1 MVGEGAGDMLQSRC
15 SDCAPKQADSCGI
28 SGLDMTRVTSRSEEL
43 RLQGDQPHRGLR
55 SAVEGNPG
63 DQPQRGL
70 PSFAAWGDQ
79 ESRRP
84 FSEELEERMSSVSV
98 RP

>member
-43 RLQGDQPHRGLR
+43 KLQGDQPYRGLHSAAGGNLGDQPHRG
-55 SAVEGNPG
+55 SPPV
-63 DQPQRGL
+63 
-70 PSFAAWGDQ
+70 AA
-79 ESRRP
+79 
-84 FSEELEERMSSVSV
+84 
-98 RP
+98 